1 MRIDPGKVAAL
12 IGEVAEEIIAPKFRN
27 LPKEAVRTKSGPN
40 DLVTEVDEAAERALE
55 KALAAIDPNAFFIGE
70 ESVARD
76 PARVEALR
84 GGGAFWVV
92 DPLDGTR
99 NFVRGVAEYGSI
111 VAYVKNGETL
121 MGWIYG
127 APDKAC
133 AIAVKGEGANW
144 AGAPIEPEPLKR
156 EVLRGLRSL
165 SWLEESERTHI
176 QAVLKEKFETR
187 NGHCSAYS
195 YLLLARGAY
204 DFKIS
209 SRIHPWDHLAGT
221 LLLTELGGRAAF
233 LNSGEAYGPRPPID
247 GALLATTPGRSWE
260 GIAAALRS

>member
-1 MRIDPGKVAAL
+1 MKIDPYEVAAL
-12 IGEVAEEIIAPKFRN
+12 IGGIAEEIITPKFRN

-55 KALAAIDPNAFFIGE
+55 KALSAIDPGAYFIGE
-70 ESVARD
+70 ESVARE
-76 PARVEALR
+76 PARAETLS
-84 GGGAFWVV
+84 GDGAFWVV

-133 AIAVKGEGANW
+133 AIAVKGEGATW
-144 AGAPIEPEPLKR
+144 DGKPINPQPAAREP
-156 EVLRGLRSL
+156 LRGLRSL
-165 SWLEESERTHI
+165 SWLEENERAQI
-176 QAVLKEKFETR
+176 QAALKEKFETK

-195 YLLLARGAY
+195 YLLLTRGAF

-233 LNSGEAYGPRPPID
+233 LKSGETYGPRPPID
-247 GALLATTPGRSWE
+247 GALLATAPGRSWE
-260 GIAAALRS
+260 SIAGALRI